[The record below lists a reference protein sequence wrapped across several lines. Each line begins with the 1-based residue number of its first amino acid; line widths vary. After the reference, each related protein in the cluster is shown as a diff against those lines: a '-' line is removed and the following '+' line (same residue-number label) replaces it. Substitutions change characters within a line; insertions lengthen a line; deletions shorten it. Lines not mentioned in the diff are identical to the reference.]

1 MRYAQAAWS
10 CRSIS
15 GRCRC
20 VSHLARLR
28 LSLPH
33 GGLRRMAQGSITWGP
48 RMPDM
53 GHSCPLTQRCM
64 QNFIVSASKP
74 ELVEHCSLEMQR
86 SVRLFRSI
94 GAEWTDR
101 EIQE

>member
-33 GGLRRMAQGSITWGP
+33 DGLRRMAQGSMTWGP

-53 GHSCPLTQRCM
+53 GHSCPLTQRYM
-64 QNFIVSASKP
+64 QNFISFGFKARAGRALLTGDATVSKAIQ
-74 ELVEHCSLEMQR
+74 VDRGRMDR
-86 SVRLFRSI
+86 S
-94 GAEWTDR
+94 
-101 EIQE
+101 